1 MTINDILNQL
11 NVATNASF
19 MGLAYPSTVPPTPGS
34 GVKVFYIAAQSGTYT
49 SFNNIT
55 VASNDGL
62 VLLVYNAG
70 WVKSS
75 AQIDQSFYSALN
87 AYITET
93 NGADFSVV
101 GYITNNG
108 YFVAGAGR
116 NCTDFIRISLTKN
129 ITFLGESD
137 NQYVNALSYY
147 DGNKVYI
154 SGISN
159 VNTYPNPTP
168 QTVLAANIPT
178 NAVYIRA
185 STRDGIV
192 SPYVKYGGIQS
203 PLQAIE
209 ALMLSKTSQSSI
221 ETRYGRVPKRIGKNL
236 FDYTTITPNK
246 YLDSGG
252 NLYTYNGYFA
262 SDFIPV
268 LPSTNYAVTN
278 IGNNGGGA
286 SNVFYTN
293 QQIVISGIG
302 ANSFTYFT
310 TPANCYFVRLTGGDL
325 STVQNCQVEQGT
337 TATNFEPYT
346 EYKPL
351 NDNINAT
358 KILVGLKLDKIFGKN
373 LLNPNDSDVLVGK
386 YLYDGGLI
394 FANSSYNVSGYIPI
408 AAGQT
413 LVTNYNMNNTFG
425 ALYDANKTYIQGS
438 SFGNTYSPYTNVTNN
453 VNASYARF
461 TYSVPFNSFQI
472 EIGSTPTY
480 YEPFTDYAPVGQLQ
494 AQLPDRPTVTIL
506 PSVMYFVKNKQ
517 LSVYYENVLFKNLN
531 DASTLYCDKGI
542 NYNRQVTFNFTTAAT
557 NQTMNYQV
565 VRSFKKGQLKT
576 ITYNVVDGTTNN
588 GKTKNILCIGDSF
601 TDIGVYV
608 KELKTLL
615 TADGV
620 TVNQIGTNGN
630 TAGAIQFRAEGLSGG
645 RLTNTFLDTTA
656 GVARIVAVTGMTTIP
671 PSSYPGAIYKDTNNT
686 QWTIRGGK
694 IDGSGTGYIRVT
706 RYGAVNSDFNGFPN
720 SGTLTYVSGTTGGDS
735 VINYTN
741 GNTIPAY
748 FNPFINH
755 STGVLDIQNYITFWG
770 FNAPDVVVFQFTW
783 NDTGLWS
790 TDSALNDLVA
800 NFKLAA
806 DHVHLKYPS
815 AKVIISIEPYGSIN
829 GNYEWNGKKY
839 TVLRLTELLLAQ
851 FEANSSYNTWT
862 KIAPSYAH
870 VDLIYGYGGDT
881 STVAPNSRYPNVN
894 EPSGGDGVH
903 PATGMLQIAD
913 CLYSITS
920 NII

>member
-70 WVKSS
+70 WIKSN

-87 AYITET
+87 TYITET
-93 NGADFSVV
+93 NGADFSVA
-101 GYITNNG
+101 GYITASNG
-108 YFVAGAGR
+108 VLVTGVPAVGR

-137 NQYVNALSYY
+137 NQYINALSFY
-147 DGNKVYI
+147 DGNKVFI

-203 PLQAIE
+203 PLQAVE
-209 ALMLSKTSQSSI
+209 TLMLSKTSQSSI
-221 ETRYGRVPKRIGKNL
+221 ETKYGKVPKRIGKNL

-246 YLDSGG
+246 YLDLGG

-325 STVQNCQVEQGT
+325 SIVQTAQLEAGTVATAFIPYIEYTPLSNLSAST
-337 TATNFEPYT
+337 TAS
-346 EYKPL
+346 L
-351 NDNINAT
+351 N
-358 KILVGLKLDKIFGKN
+358 LKLDKVYGKN
-373 LLNPNDSDVLVGK
+373 LFNPNDPNILVG
-386 YLYDGGLI
+386 YYMDDVG
-394 FANSSYNVSGYIPI
+394 NVYSTSYNINITGYIPI
-408 AAGQT
+408 SAGQT
-413 LVTNYNMNNTFG
+413 LTCNFGVGNVWG
-425 ALYDANKTYIQGS
+425 ALYTIDKSYIPGS
-438 SFGNTYSPYTNVTNN
+438 SFQTTTTYVAGAAFARWSYYTPWNN
-453 VNASYARF
+453 Y
-461 TYSVPFNSFQI
+461 QI
-472 EIGSTPTY
+472 EVGTTPTY
-480 YEPFTDYAPVGQLQ
+480 FEPFTDYAPVGQLQ
-494 AQLPDRPTVTIL
+494 AQFPDRLTVTIL

-531 DASTLYCDKGI
+531 DATTLYCDKGI
-542 NYNRQVTFNFTTAAT
+542 NYNRQVTFNFTAAAT
-557 NQTMNYQV
+557 NQTMTYQV
-565 VRSFKKGQLKT
+565 VRNFKKGQLKT

-615 TADGV
+615 TTDGV
-620 TVNQIGTNGN
+620 TVNQIGTNG
-630 TAGAIQFRAEGLSGG
+630 TTVGPVQYKAEGLSGG
-645 RLTNTFLDTTA
+645 NLGNTFLNSSA

-671 PSSYPGAIYKDTNNT
+671 PSGYPGAIYKDTNNT

-694 IDGSGTGYIRVT
+694 INGSGTGYIRVT

-720 SGTLTYVSGTTGGDS
+720 SGTLTYVGGTTGGDN

-748 FNPFINH
+748 YNPFINH

-881 STVAPNSRYPNVN
+881 YNVTPNSRYPNVN
-894 EPSGGDGVH
+894 EPAGGDGVH
-903 PATGMLQIAD
+903 PNTGMLQIAD
-913 CLYSITS
+913 CLYSIAS
-920 NII
+920 HLI

>member
-49 SFNNIT
+49 SFNNIV

-70 WVKSS
+70 WVKSN

-87 AYITET
+87 TYITET
-93 NGADFSVV
+93 NGADFSV
-101 GYITNNG
+101 
-108 YFVAGAGR
+108 AGFINDAGVLVTGPSAAGR
-116 NCTDFIRISLTKN
+116 ICTDFIRISLTKN
-129 ITFLGESD
+129 IQFFAES
-137 NQYVNALSYY
+137 NNVYVNALSYY
-147 DGNKVYI
+147 DVNKVYI
-154 SGISN
+154 SGIRN
-159 VNTYPNPTP
+159 NQGVPAA

-178 NAVYIRA
+178 NTIYIRA
-185 STRDGIV
+185 STTDVLLASSFI
-192 SPYVKYGGIQS
+192 KYGGLQS
-203 PLQAIE
+203 PLQAVE
-209 ALMLSKTSQSSI
+209 TLMLSKTSQSSI
-221 ETRYGRVPKRIGKNL
+221 ETKYGKVPKRIGKNL

-246 YLDSGG
+246 YLGSAGET
-252 NLYTYNGYFA
+252 YTLNGYFI

-268 LPSTNYAVTN
+268 LPNTSYAVTN
-278 IGNNGGGA
+278 IGNNAGGA

-293 QQIVISGIG
+293 QQVVISAIG
-302 ANSFTYFT
+302 ANGFTYFT
-310 TPANCYFVRLTGGDL
+310 TPADCYFVRLSSSSI
-325 STVQNCQVEQGT
+325 STAQTAQLEAGT
-337 TATNFEPYT
+337 VATAFVAYT
-346 EYKPL
+346 EYTPL
-351 NDNINAT
+351 ANLSVSTTASLNLKLDRIYGKNLFNPNDPN
-358 KILVGLKLDKIFGKN
+358 ILVGYYMDDAGN
-373 LLNPNDSDVLVGK
+373 VYST
-386 YLYDGGLI
+386 
-394 FANSSYNVSGYIPI
+394 SYNINITGYIPI
-408 AAGQT
+408 STGQT
-413 LVTNYNMNNTFG
+413 LTCNFAVGNVWG
-425 ALYDANKTYIQGS
+425 ALYTIDKVYIPGS
-438 SFGNTYSPYTNVTNN
+438 SFQTTTTYVAGAAFARWSYYTPWNN
-453 VNASYARF
+453 Y
-461 TYSVPFNSFQI
+461 QI
-472 EIGSTPTY
+472 EVGTTPTY
-480 YEPFTDYAPVGQLQ
+480 FEPFTDYAPVGQLQ

-531 DASTLYCDKGI
+531 DPTTLYCDKGI
-542 NYNRQVTFNFTTAAT
+542 NYNRQVTFNFTAAAT

-576 ITYNVVDGTTNN
+576 ITYNVVDGATNN

-630 TAGAIQFRAEGLSGG
+630 TVGATQFKAEGLSGG

-671 PSSYPGAIYKDTNNT
+671 PSGYPGSIYKDTNNT

-694 IDGSGTGYIRVT
+694 IDGSGNGYIRVT
-706 RYGAVNSDFNGFPN
+706 KYGAVNSDFNGFPN
-720 SGTLTYVSGTTGGDS
+720 SGTLTYVGGTTGGDNI
-735 VINYTN
+735 INYTN

-770 FNAPDVVVFQFTW
+770 FSAPNVVVFQFTW
-783 NDTGLWS
+783 NDTYLWE
-790 TDSALNDLVA
+790 TSADLDGLVA

-806 DHVHLKYPS
+806 DHVYSKYPS
-815 AKVIISIEPYGSIN
+815 AKIIFSIEPFGSFT
-829 GNYEWNGKKY
+829 GNLDWNGKKY
-839 TVLRLTELLLAQ
+839 SVLNLVEKLLVQ
-851 FEANSSYNTWT
+851 FEANSSYNTWV
-862 KIAPSYAH
+862 KIAPSYAC
-870 VDLIYGYGGDT
+870 VDLIYGYSGYTD
-881 STVAPNSRYPNVN
+881 TVAPSNRYPLIN

-903 PATGMLQIAD
+903 PVIGMLQIAD
-913 CLYSITS
+913 CIYSVASHLI
-920 NII
+920 